1 MFLLLKNLLL
11 KKDFLASFDEQLL
24 VATERKQKQREK
36 QLIKEKLKKQPLFE
50 KKLRTIKRD
59 LLREASNSADNKVIY
74 ALDKLD
80 PFERDTMLSL
90 FLNYSINAEEDFSEL
105 LHEFCAFVEKELD
118 HAFTAELEI
127 KDNVFATYFLIIE
140 RKDSNGKS

>member
-59 LLREASNSADNKVIY
+59 LLREASNSADNKVVY
-74 ALDKLD
+74 AFDTLDLFEKDKMLM
-80 PFERDTMLSL
+80 PFLV
-90 FLNYSINAEEDFSEL
+90 YSRNTGEDSVEL
-105 LHEFCAFVEKELD
+105 LHEFCAFIEKELD
-118 HAFTAELEI
+118 YAFTAELEI

-140 RKDSNGKS
+140 RKDSNGKR